1 MAEKLRMIPEKGWT
15 SAVRQTG
22 RRDKN
27 VTPPRLHLEKTFVND
42 GCLDIDKLVSL
53 FYNKNSLGI

>member
-1 MAEKLRMIPEKGWT
+1 MIPEKGWT
-15 SAVRQTG
+15 SAVSQTG